1 MKEIKSNRLQLLS
14 EKSNLFRLLKN
25 QNSKYNYGLDM
36 KFLLKQIDYGIKSM
50 TYYEYTDEEKSFK
63 EIISLNK
70 KNNLTDEERIKL
82 DELISKQ
89 REIYSEDELN
99 NKINY
104 LTECFSKHTS
114 GQYISRTQSVEYTN
128 YNDNIKS
135 NSNMLKKL
143 KIHELI
149 HSITQGIYL
158 GNKRIDMPSFVNN
171 LSSKLNNKDFNLE
184 DYTIISGYSTVKLNN
199 NLECVDIKNNT
210 FMEMCT
216 ETLAGILTEEKNT
229 KEFESFNI
237 PSKMSGYYWTNTPRD
252 LLVTAIG
259 DSDFFIDML
268 KEDSKERFEKL
279 NSDVKK
285 KYNSDIIEKFDG
297 YLKNIASDQEEI
309 KKEAIYNME
318 KDLCDV
324 FVSRLSQDER
334 SSDIKEQVDFF
345 KENLTLKEFK
355 DLDFENLAINRK
367 DTFKNS
373 LSDKVVSKEE
383 AAIKSYN
390 KENIEEKSEEKKD
403 IEYERKI

>member
-171 LSSKLNNKDFNLE
+171 LSSKLNNKDFNWR
-184 DYTIISGYSTVKLNN
+184 IIRLYL
-199 NLECVDIKNNT
+199 DIQ
-210 FMEMCT
+210 
-216 ETLAGILTEEKNT
+216 L
-229 KEFESFNI
+229 
-237 PSKMSGYYWTNTPRD
+237 
-252 LLVTAIG
+252 
-259 DSDFFIDML
+259 
-268 KEDSKERFEKL
+268 
-279 NSDVKK
+279 
-285 KYNSDIIEKFDG
+285 
-297 YLKNIASDQEEI
+297 
-309 KKEAIYNME
+309 
-318 KDLCDV
+318 
-324 FVSRLSQDER
+324 
-334 SSDIKEQVDFF
+334 
-345 KENLTLKEFK
+345 
-355 DLDFENLAINRK
+355 
-367 DTFKNS
+367 
-373 LSDKVVSKEE
+373 
-383 AAIKSYN
+383 
-390 KENIEEKSEEKKD
+390 
-403 IEYERKI
+403 

>member
-1 MKEIKSNRLQLLS
+1 M
-14 EKSNLFRLLKN
+14 
-25 QNSKYNYGLDM
+25 
-36 KFLLKQIDYGIKSM
+36 
-50 TYYEYTDEEKSFK
+50 
-63 EIISLNK
+63 NK

-237 PSKMSGYYWTNTPRD
+237 SKRAKSIVGITNKTQGIQ
-252 LLVTAIG
+252 TG
-259 DSDFFIDML
+259 GSDD
-268 KEDSKERFEKL
+268 
-279 NSDVKK
+279 
-285 KYNSDIIEKFDG
+285 DI
-297 YLKNIASDQEEI
+297 
-309 KKEAIYNME
+309 
-318 KDLCDV
+318 
-324 FVSRLSQDER
+324 
-334 SSDIKEQVDFF
+334 
-345 KENLTLKEFK
+345 
-355 DLDFENLAINRK
+355 
-367 DTFKNS
+367 
-373 LSDKVVSKEE
+373 
-383 AAIKSYN
+383 
-390 KENIEEKSEEKKD
+390 
-403 IEYERKI
+403 

>member
-1 MKEIKSNRLQLLS
+1 ML
-14 EKSNLFRLLKN
+14 
-25 QNSKYNYGLDM
+25 YLD
-36 KFLLKQIDYGIKSM
+36 
-50 TYYEYTDEEKSFK
+50 
-63 EIISLNK
+63 
-70 KNNLTDEERIKL
+70 
-82 DELISKQ
+82 
-89 REIYSEDELN
+89 
-99 NKINY
+99 
-104 LTECFSKHTS
+104 
-114 GQYISRTQSVEYTN
+114 
-128 YNDNIKS
+128 
-135 NSNMLKKL
+135 
-143 KIHELI
+143 
-149 HSITQGIYL
+149 
-158 GNKRIDMPSFVNN
+158 N
-171 LSSKLNNKDFNLE
+171 LSK
-184 DYTIISGYSTVKLNN
+184 
-199 NLECVDIKNNT
+199 
-210 FMEMCT
+210 
-216 ETLAGILTEEKNT
+216 
-229 KEFESFNI
+229 
-237 PSKMSGYYWTNTPRD
+237 
-252 LLVTAIG
+252 
-259 DSDFFIDML
+259 ID
-268 KEDSKERFEKL
+268 KRFEKL

-345 KENLTLKEFK
+345 KEKLTLKEFK